1 MHNLVV
7 LATADSEDPDYMQ
20 HNASGIIPHVTRVS
34 TQVMLHE
41 GMVTLPCFLFVLSPL
56 NALNKDSTR
65 SFSRLWMSVTTQ
77 SGSGRQYLDLD
88 DNMLQ
93 VPDEIKSSV
102 VNVSCVWET

>member
-1 MHNLVV
+1 MHLTKKNSV
-7 LATADSEDPDYMQ
+7 
-20 HNASGIIPHVTRVS
+20 N
-34 TQVMLHE
+34 
-41 GMVTLPCFLFVLSPL
+41 
-56 NALNKDSTR
+56 STR

-93 VPDEIKSSV
+93 VPDEIKTSV